1 MNVNKQI
8 KKSILHSGIMATI
21 GFIALFV
28 GYVLDFQ
35 PHVMSGIAIGFI
47 PTGLVCML
55 IYILS
60 RNKPSMIKS
69 VKAENE
75 ERNIFIRNKT
85 GYRAFWIT
93 YWYVFA
99 ATMGSNFLNI
109 SASTLSMFTLIFM
122 PVVYFIT
129 MIIYHYRY

>member
-8 KKSILHSGIMATI
+8 KKITLHYGIMASI

-28 GYVLDFQ
+28 GYVLNFQ
-35 PHVMSGIAIGFI
+35 PHVMSGIAIGFT
-47 PTGLVCML
+47 PTGLVGML
-55 IYILS
+55 ICILGK
-60 RNKPSMIKS
+60 NKPSMIKS

-85 GYRAFWIT
+85 GHRAFWIT

-99 ATMGSNFLNI
+99 ATMASNFLNI
-109 SASTLSMFTLIFM
+109 SASDLSIVTLIFM

-129 MIIYHYRY
+129 MVIYHYKY